1 MKLKEFK
8 IKNDY
13 IFDLEFEDGIVR
25 TVDMSK
31 LIKSKVKANE
41 LNTAHI
47 DKELGCLEFKNGTVD
62 ISPKT
67 LYNFSKLNV

>member
-13 IFDLEFEDGIVR
+13 VFDLKFEDGIVR

-31 LIKSKVKANE
+31 LIKSKVKVNE

-47 DKELGCLEFKNGTVD
+47 DKEWGCLEFKNGTVD

-67 LYNFSKLNV
+67 LYNFSKLNG